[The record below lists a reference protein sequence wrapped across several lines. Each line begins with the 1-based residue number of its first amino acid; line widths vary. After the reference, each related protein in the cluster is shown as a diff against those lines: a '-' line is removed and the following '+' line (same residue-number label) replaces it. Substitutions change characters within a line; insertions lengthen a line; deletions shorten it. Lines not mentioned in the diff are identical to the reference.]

1 MKYSSVGGNAGLFFF
16 GSLLGRR
23 WCVISGRALSDT
35 GRGNSVGV
43 GVTPTVRWPMSF
55 LPASAMAWP
64 AVLVEIVSAR
74 EVVAHP
80 AE

>member
-1 MKYSSVGGNAGLFFF
+1 MPAFVFF

-23 WCVISGRALSDT
+23 WCVISGQALSET
-35 GRGNSVGV
+35 GHGNSIGV
-43 GVTPTVRWPMSF
+43 AVTPTVEVAYVILASF
-55 LPASAMAWP
+55 LYGLP
-64 AVLVEIVSAR
+64 AVPVEIASAR